1 MEKATKLYIDKQAYG
16 IVKLKLE
23 GELHDQTTLREKL
36 TGMWNNQPLN
46 FEYTS
51 YPELEA
57 QYEIAVEE
65 QKEEPKVVKREKQI
79 AENNQKLGSKAEM
92 VETTASK
99 I

>member
-1 MEKATKLYIDKQAYG
+1 
-16 IVKLKLE
+16 
-23 GELHDQTTLREKL
+23 
-36 TGMWNNQPLN
+36 MWNNQPLN

-57 QYEIAVEE
+57 QYEIALEE

-79 AENNQKLGSKAEM
+79 TENNQKLGAKAEM
-92 VETTASK
+92 VETTTSK